1 MEGYYYGRELSL
13 FHSRVGIGCVIVVT
27 GVGGCVGGCADG
39 AAEEGEGEVG
49 GGGGGGETGTM
60 FDKGGIG
67 WGLLEGRRLIL
78 KSLHFSPFL
87 LTQTMYQ
94 DNLLLLLLFACT

>member
-39 AAEEGEGEVG
+39 AAEEGEDL
-49 GGGGGGETGTM
+49 TYR
-60 FDKGGIG
+60 IG
-67 WGLLEGRRLIL
+67 AWLAATAWMVAIGAKKIARDAAADAEKAKAGKAL
-78 KSLHFSPFL
+78 
-87 LTQTMYQ
+87 
-94 DNLLLLLLFACT
+94 